1 MDQAFGIKENMYNKK
16 DIENAIQKDK
26 IPDGMSD
33 ETDFVDTLQ
42 KVADLLKN
50 TDFSTAAG
58 RTVLG
63 LNLINLTCDENERID
78 VNKAVNV
85 IIAMSSHVSQL
96 IGTISSVEGVDIKKY
111 FTTYQIS
118 FLDPLVEKP
127 VIPYYE
133 Q

>member
-1 MDQAFGIKENMYNKK
+1 MYNKK
-16 DIENAIQKDK
+16 DIENATAENK

-33 ETDFVDTLQ
+33 ETDFVNTLQ
-42 KVADLLKN
+42 EVADLLKS
-50 TDFSTAAG
+50 TDFITPNG

-63 LNLINLTCDENERID
+63 LSLINLSCNKDGEVD

-96 IGTISSVEGVDIKKY
+96 ISALANIEGVDIKKY
-111 FTTYQIS
+111 FISYQTT
-118 FLDPLVEKP
+118 LLNPLVEKP